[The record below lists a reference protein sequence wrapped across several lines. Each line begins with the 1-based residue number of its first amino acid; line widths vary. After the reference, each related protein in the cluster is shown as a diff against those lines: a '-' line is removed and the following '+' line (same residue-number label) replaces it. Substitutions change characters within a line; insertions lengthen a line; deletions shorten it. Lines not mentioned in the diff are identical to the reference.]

1 MTTIGWIFFWSH
13 GPISPLYLNAA
24 HREGRQGVWRRGDL
38 INLLF
43 QEMADDGHG
52 TFNPRITAFRHAISQ
67 NAALGLEAAEALQE
81 FGYAFGAE
89 MNRVGT
95 SVDMTLPEA
104 RKFRESWEDLRD
116 EFQAFMTRFGW
127 LGVVTRGS
135 LVLCIPCIG
144 TSCVLLAYASYSP
157 WVAHATLV
165 ALTSPPLLANL
176 ACSPLTNLEYAK
188 KTQSSS

>member
-1 MTTIGWIFFWSH
+1 
-13 GPISPLYLNAA
+13 
-24 HREGRQGVWRRGDL
+24 
-38 INLLF
+38 
-43 QEMADDGHG
+43 MADDGHG

-116 EFQAFMTRFGW
+116 EFQAFM
-127 LGVVTRGS
+127 S
-135 LVLCIPCIG
+135 LVPLSNATQLVELAGQAKNLQRNLTPCRRCAGGRRQNRANRVNISRR
-144 TSCVLLAYASYSP
+144 TRALRRESLL
-157 WVAHATLV
+157 
-165 ALTSPPLLANL
+165 
-176 ACSPLTNLEYAK
+176 ERK
-188 KTQSSS
+188 

>member
-1 MTTIGWIFFWSH
+1 
-13 GPISPLYLNAA
+13 
-24 HREGRQGVWRRGDL
+24 
-38 INLLF
+38 
-43 QEMADDGHG
+43 MADDGHG

-116 EFQAFMTRFGW
+116 EFQAFM
-127 LGVVTRGS
+127 S
-135 LVLCIPCIG
+135 LVPLSNA
-144 TSCVLLAYASYSP
+144 TQLVELAGQAK
-157 WVAHATLV
+157 
-165 ALTSPPLLANL
+165 
-176 ACSPLTNLEYAK
+176 EFAK
-188 KTQSSS
+188 KLDALPPVRRRQAPEQSERSQHQPPDASVAAGITA

>member
-1 MTTIGWIFFWSH
+1 
-13 GPISPLYLNAA
+13 
-24 HREGRQGVWRRGDL
+24 
-38 INLLF
+38 
-43 QEMADDGHG
+43 MADDGHG

-116 EFQAFMTRFGW
+116 EFQAFM
-127 LGVVTRGS
+127 S
-135 LVLCIPCIG
+135 LVPLSNATQLVELAGQAKILQRNLTPCRRCAG
-144 TSCVLLAYASYSP
+144 GRRQNRVNTSRRTRALRRESLL
-157 WVAHATLV
+157 
-165 ALTSPPLLANL
+165 
-176 ACSPLTNLEYAK
+176 ERK
-188 KTQSSS
+188 